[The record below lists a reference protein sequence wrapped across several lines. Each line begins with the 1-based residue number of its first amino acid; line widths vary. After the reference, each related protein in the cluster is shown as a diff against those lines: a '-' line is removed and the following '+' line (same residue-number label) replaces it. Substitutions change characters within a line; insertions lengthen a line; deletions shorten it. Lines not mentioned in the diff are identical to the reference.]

1 MPEPL
6 FTHSSQTQPTF
17 TENHVLPQPRVD
29 SQPLVQAIEAPV
41 QAQIEACESEVAAGL
56 SGADWLSRGSF
67 EHRSE
72 EHGRRETERQ
82 ENNRQSSPTPLSRG
96 PLIDLPY
103 PKFPSPSIQQAEN
116 TKYEQ
121 REDGE
126 MPAGAHNDYGDDSFM
141 NPGPAPR
148 PPTDKPRLG
157 LMPST
162 AGIPGNMSQPN
173 LSSKDYGPGY
183 NDHGPTKYSAAAMY
197 APHSLS
203 RSTTMTTVSSP
214 SVATGGVTIIKQGYA
229 KVKESIMYKQRYLIL
244 RSYELAFH
252 KSKDGKVTLKIPLKE
267 VINVTRS
274 ENVKLGLEI
283 ARVANPTPN
292 MPASSIRDAPQK
304 VLIVQFEN
312 DDDLYQWSDAINDK
326 CPGLGGVSNPTD
338 FTHRVHVGFDPNDG
352 AYFCPSSTMQPER
365 D

>member
-1 MPEPL
+1 
-6 FTHSSQTQPTF
+6 
-17 TENHVLPQPRVD
+17 
-29 SQPLVQAIEAPV
+29 
-41 QAQIEACESEVAAGL
+41 
-56 SGADWLSRGSF
+56 
-67 EHRSE
+67 
-72 EHGRRETERQ
+72 
-82 ENNRQSSPTPLSRG
+82 
-96 PLIDLPY
+96 
-103 PKFPSPSIQQAEN
+103 
-116 TKYEQ
+116 
-121 REDGE
+121 

-148 PPTDKPRLG
+148 PPTDKPRLN

-173 LSSKDYGPGY
+173 LSSSKDYGPGY
-183 NDHGPTKYSAAAMY
+183 NDYGPTKYSAAAMY

-292 MPASSIRDAPQK
+292 MPASSIREAPQK

-352 AYFCPSSTMQPER
+352 AHFCHNSPVQSGR
-365 D
+365 H